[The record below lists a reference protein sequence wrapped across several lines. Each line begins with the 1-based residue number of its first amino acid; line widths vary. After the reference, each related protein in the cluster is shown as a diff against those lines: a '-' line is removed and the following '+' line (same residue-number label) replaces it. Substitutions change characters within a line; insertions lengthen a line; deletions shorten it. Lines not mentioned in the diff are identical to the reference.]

1 MAPFI
6 PGAAGR
12 LKMPPPPPSLPSALC
27 RAEGKEMSRKL
38 SQKLSGEVKM
48 APRYSVLHSPHL
60 HPLAPRG
67 PSEMNSVAKG
77 RNWGDDGRGEKEFN
91 VAWGGV
97 GGWRPRARLFFR
109 RTGRSSIELLLAS
122 LSFVVE
128 AST

>member
-48 APRYSVLHSPHL
+48 APRYSVPHSPHL

-67 PSEMNSVAKG
+67 PNELNSVAKG
-77 RNWGDDGRGEKEFN
+77 RDWGDEGRGEKEFN
-91 VAWGGV
+91 VGWGG
-97 GGWRPRARLFFR
+97 GGW
-109 RTGRSSIELLLAS
+109 
-122 LSFVVE
+122 VE
-128 AST
+128 T